1 MKKTTNQDLVVVRN
15 NYSKLPTSTR
25 TYKVKEIMAYTLV
38 SGFVLVFDIQD
49 IENIDLLVKHLKSNK
64 SVCFYAPLITS
75 NIRELDYVG
84 IETISEKDQK
94 RYQELTKAEKETIVK
109 FLESL

>member
-1 MKKTTNQDLVVVRN
+1 MEGITSVRKA
-15 NYSKLPTSTR
+15 YSELPTSTR

-75 NIRELDYVG
+75 NIRELDYVE
-84 IETISEKDQK
+84 IELISEKDQK